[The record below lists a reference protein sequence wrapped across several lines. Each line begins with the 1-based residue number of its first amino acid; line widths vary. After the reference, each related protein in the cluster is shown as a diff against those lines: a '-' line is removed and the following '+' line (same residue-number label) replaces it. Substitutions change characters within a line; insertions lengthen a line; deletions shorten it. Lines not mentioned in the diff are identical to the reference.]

1 MPLNNPAPNFGLL
14 TSIDMTG
21 QSGETVF
28 TRSGGSD
35 VDLPNYASGQGY
47 YEDMLFF
54 LNGRGVDA
62 SFKADYQLG
71 LALDRAG
78 CRRRTVPLA
87 ARGDRPTHAT
97 GAPYPG

>member
-47 YEDMLFF
+47 YEDML
-54 LNGRGVDA
+54 
-62 SFKADYQLG
+62 SS
-71 LALDRAG
+71 
-78 CRRRTVPLA
+78 
-87 ARGDRPTHAT
+87 
-97 GAPYPG
+97 